1 MPFYKDHAYPD
12 LVSVLGNPKPIEE
25 IRQRIVPLAQ
35 GKKRN
40 LVVGIHIGVITNTV
54 RCRLSGRINS
64 QSGGRKCK

>member
-1 MPFYKDHAYPD
+1 MPPFAAPTAVRVLGSLTRPGKLAYPD

-40 LVVGIHIGVITNTV
+40 LVVGIHIE
-54 RCRLSGRINS
+54 L
-64 QSGGRKCK
+64 